1 MDSTN
6 KVTTPS
12 DTGSVHDARASATE
26 RGAPAT
32 PAVAKAPPCTLV
44 IFGAHGDLTKRLL
57 VPALYNLV
65 GSKALDAGSQ
75 VIGVDRVEG
84 SDQSWREELGQTMQE
99 FTKDP
104 NAEFYTPQIDQQW
117 WGDLTSRM
125 SYYQADFTNL
135 DELTALKEKIK
146 GNAVFYLA
154 VASRFFATIVENLG
168 KVGLTVESDEA
179 FRRVV
184 VEKPFGSDLE
194 SARELNAKI
203 LGVLEEQQV
212 YRIDH
217 FLGKETVQNI
227 LALRFGNGMF
237 EPLWRREYIDHVQ
250 ITAAETVGVE
260 GRGAF
265 YEPTGALRDM
275 IPNHLFQL
283 LAMVAMEPP
292 NSFSAETVRN
302 AKEQLFEAIRP
313 VAPENAVRGQYS
325 AGDVAGR
332 AVSAYRDSAGVAK
345 DSNTET
351 YVALKLEIDNWR
363 WSGVPFYMRTGKSM
377 HGRRTEVVV
386 RFRTAPFAM
395 FKDTPVDEMTPN
407 DLVLNIQPVQGVTL
421 NISAK
426 VPGQKMQLSGVEMKF
441 RYEDAF
447 NLTPNVG
454 YETLLYDCLCGDAT
468 LFQRADN
475 IEAAWRVVDPALKA
489 WKEDASGPEL
499 YPAGSEGPKGAD
511 TLLEKDGRAW
521 APLAPRRS
529 DRG

>member
-1 MDSTN
+1 MDPIA
-6 KVTTPS
+6 KVTSPTLASEPVAPPAIAPS
-12 DTGSVHDARASATE
+12 
-26 RGAPAT
+26 
-32 PAVAKAPPCTLV
+32 PPCTLV

-57 VPALYNLV
+57 TPALYNLI
-65 GSKALDAGSQ
+65 GANALDDAFR
-75 VIGVDRVEG
+75 VIGVDRLEG
-84 SDQSWREELGQTMQE
+84 SDASWRDELGQTMQE

-104 NAEFYTPQIDQQW
+104 DAEFYTPEINAAW
-117 WGDLTSRM
+117 WKNLSARIQ
-125 SYYQADFTNL
+125 YYQADFTNL
-135 DELTALKEKIK
+135 DALNALKEKID

-154 VASRFFATIVENLG
+154 VASRFFATVVENLA
-168 KVGLTVESDEA
+168 KVGLTKESDTA

-184 VEKPFGSDLE
+184 IEKPFGSDLE
-194 SARELNAKI
+194 SARALNARI
-203 LGVLEEQQV
+203 LSVLDEHQI

-227 LALRFGNGMF
+227 LAMRFGNSLF

-250 ITAAETVGVE
+250 ITASETVGVE

-313 VAPENAVRGQYS
+313 VAPENAIRGQYT
-325 AGDVAGR
+325 AGQIDGR
-332 AVSAYRDSAGVAK
+332 DIAAYRDSPGVAK
-345 DSNTET
+345 DSTTET
-351 YVALKLEIDNWR
+351 FVALKLEIDNWR

-377 HGRRTEVVV
+377 KGRRTEVVV
-386 RFRTAPFAM
+386 RFRAAPFAM
-395 FKDTPVDEMTPN
+395 FQDTPMDELAPN
-407 DLVLNIQPVQGVTL
+407 DLVLNIQPAQGLTL

-447 NLTPNVG
+447 KLTPNVG
-454 YETLLYDCLCGDAT
+454 YETLLYDCLCGDPT

-489 WKEDASGPEL
+489 WAADGAGPEP
-499 YPAGSEGPKGAD
+499 YAAGSEGPEGAD
-511 TLLEKDGRAW
+511 NLLKKDGRTW
-521 APLAPRRS
+521 ASLTKA
-529 DRG
+529 G

>member
-1 MDSTN
+1 MDPVGEVSSPA
-6 KVTTPS
+6 K
-12 DTGSVHDARASATE
+12 ARHKLA
-26 RGAPAT
+26 APASG
-32 PAVAKAPPCTLV
+32 KAPPCALV

-57 VPALYNLV
+57 MPALYNLV
-65 GSKALDAGSQ
+65 GAGQLDDAFK
-75 VIGVDRVEG
+75 VIGVDRVDGTDE
-84 SDQSWREELGQTMQE
+84 SWREELGKTMQE

-104 NAEFYTPQIDQQW
+104 SAEFYTPQIDAAW
-117 WGDLTSRM
+117 WADLSGRLN
-125 SYYQADFTNL
+125 YHKADFTDIAQL
-135 DELTALKEKIK
+135 EALKGQLT
-146 GNAVFYLA
+146 GNVVFYLA
-154 VASRFFATIVENLG
+154 VASRFFATVVENLG
-168 KVGLTVESDEA
+168 KAGLTQQAEGA

-194 SARELNAKI
+194 SSRELNAR
-203 LGVLEEQQV
+203 LLAVLDETQI

-227 LALRFGNGMF
+227 MALRFGNAIF
-237 EPLWRREYIDHVQ
+237 EPLWRRQYIDHVQ

-292 NSFSAETVRN
+292 NSFSAETVRT
-302 AKEQLFEAIRP
+302 AKEQLFEAVRP
-313 VAPENAVRGQYS
+313 VTAENAIRGQYT
-325 AGDVAGR
+325 AGKVAGR
-332 AVSAYRDSAGVAK
+332 DVAAYRESPGVAP

-363 WSGVPFYMRTGKSM
+363 WSGVPFYMRTGKSLT
-377 HGRRTEVVV
+377 GRLTEVVV
-386 RFRTAPFAM
+386 HFRKAPFAM
-395 FKDTPVDEMTPN
+395 FQDTPVDQLCPN
-407 DLVLNIQPVQGVTL
+407 NLTLNIQPTQGATL
-421 NISAK
+421 GISAK
-426 VPGQKMQLSGVEMKF
+426 IPGPKMDLGGVEMKF

-454 YETLLYDCLCGDAT
+454 YETLLYDCFIGDAT

-489 WKEDASGPEL
+489 WAADSSGPEL
-499 YPAGSEGPKGAD
+499 YEAGTAGPKGAD
-511 TLLEKDGRAW
+511 ALLERDGHAW
-521 APLAPRRS
+521 MSLKRES
-529 DRG
+529 

>member
-1 MDSTN
+1 MDSLGTS
-6 KVTTPS
+6 TPPVP
-12 DTGSVHDARASATE
+12 DGH
-26 RGAPAT
+26 APAAPVT
-32 PAVAKAPPCTLV
+32 AKSPPCTLV

-57 VPALYNLV
+57 TPALYNLI
-65 GSKALDAGSQ
+65 GAEALDDAFR

-84 SDQSWREELGQTMQE
+84 SDQAWRDELGKTMQE
-99 FTKDP
+99 FTQDP
-104 NAEFYTPQIDQQW
+104 NAEFYTPTINQTW
-117 WGDLTSRM
+117 WGDLSKRFE
-125 SYYQADFTNL
+125 YYQADFTDL
-135 DELTALKEKIK
+135 KQLEALKEKIT

-154 VASRFFATIVENLG
+154 VASRFFGTVVENIG
-168 KVGLTVESDEA
+168 QVGLTKESDNV
-179 FRRVV
+179 FRRIVI
-184 VEKPFGSDLE
+184 EKPFGSDLE
-194 SARELNAKI
+194 SARELNARI
-203 LGVLEEQQV
+203 LKVVDEHQI

-227 LALRFGNGMF
+227 MAIRFGNGIF
-237 EPLWRREYIDHVQ
+237 EPLWRREFIDSVQ

-313 VAPENAVRGQYS
+313 VSPEDAVRGQYT
-325 AGDVAGR
+325 AGQVEGRDVL
-332 AVSAYRDSAGVAK
+332 AYKDSPGVAK
-345 DSNTET
+345 DSHTET

-377 HGRRTEVVV
+377 KGRRTEVVV
-386 RFRTAPFAM
+386 RFKTAPFAI
-395 FKDTPVDEMTPN
+395 FQDTPVDKLTPN
-407 DLVLNIQPVQGVTL
+407 DLVLNIQPTQGLTL

-426 VPGQKMQLSGVEMKF
+426 VPGQKMELSGVEMKF

-447 NLTPNVG
+447 KLTPNVG
-454 YETLLYDCLCGDAT
+454 YETLLYDCLTGDAT

-475 IEAAWRVVDPALKA
+475 IEAAWRVVDPALKMWA
-489 WKEDASGPEL
+489 ADANGPEP
-499 YPAGSEGPKGAD
+499 YAAGSEGPDGAEQ
-511 TLLEKDGRAW
+511 LLKRDGRAW
-521 APLAPRRS
+521 ASLTKPS
-529 DRG
+529 

>member
-1 MDSTN
+1 MDPIA
-6 KVTTPS
+6 KVTSPALASQPPAPPS
-12 DTGSVHDARASATE
+12 V
-26 RGAPAT
+26 
-32 PAVAKAPPCTLV
+32 VKAPPCTLV

-57 VPALYNLV
+57 TPALYNLI
-65 GSKALDAGSQ
+65 GSNSLDDHFR

-84 SDQSWREELGQTMQE
+84 SDATWRDELGQTMQE

-104 NAEFYTPQIDQQW
+104 DAEFYTPQINEQW
-117 WGDLTSRM
+117 WGNLASRIE
-125 SYYQADFTNL
+125 YHQADFT
-135 DELTALKEKIK
+135 DIAQMTALQEKIS

-154 VASRFFATIVENLG
+154 VASRFFATVVENLA
-168 KVGLTVESDEA
+168 KVGLTKEADNA

-184 VEKPFGSDLE
+184 IEKPFGADLE
-194 SARELNAKI
+194 SARVLNERI
-203 LGVLEEQQV
+203 LRVLDEHQI

-227 LALRFGNGMF
+227 LAMRFGNGIF
-237 EPLWRREYIDHVQ
+237 EPLWRREYVDHVQ

-313 VAPENAVRGQYS
+313 VAPENAVRGQYT
-325 AGDVAGR
+325 AGTIDGR
-332 AVSAYRDSAGVAK
+332 AVAAYRDSAGVAK

-351 YVALKLEIDNWR
+351 FVALKLEIDNWR

-377 HGRRTEVVV
+377 TGRRTEVVV

-395 FKDTPVDEMTPN
+395 FQDTPVDALTPN
-407 DLVLNIQPVQGVTL
+407 DLVLNIQPTQGVTL
-421 NISAK
+421 NVSAK
-426 VPGQKMQLSGVEMKF
+426 IPGQKMQLAGVEMKF

-447 NLTPNVG
+447 QLTPNVG

-489 WKEDASGPEL
+489 WAADTSGPEL
-499 YPAGSEGPKGAD
+499 YAAGSSGPEGAEA
-511 TLLEKDGRAW
+511 LLRKDGRAW
-521 APLAPRRS
+521 SRLDKAS
-529 DRG
+529 